1 MDATRARVSSL
12 LEWLVAAVCIVAVL
26 AIGSILV
33 RDFRT
38 VSALTPVIAHEESL
52 LPDPPAAVP
61 SRSVL
66 VPVLLL
72 SEGTALRVG
81 DTAAEL
87 SARMGAA
94 AEVAPPTIDRTPSGE
109 RVTRF
114 YAQGGQRFAV
124 VLEAL
129 AGDGEA
135 RVAAIYL
142 LSSR

>member
-12 LEWLVAAVCIVAVL
+12 LEWLVAIAGIVAVL
-26 AIGSILV
+26 AFGSVLV
-33 RDFRT
+33 RDLRT
-38 VSALTPVIAHEESL
+38 VSAVTPVIAHEES

-61 SRSVL
+61 SRSVS
-66 VPVLLL
+66 VPVLLW
-72 SEGTALRVG
+72 SEGTELRVG

-87 SARMGAA
+87 LARVGAD

-114 YAQGGQRFAV
+114 YAHGGQRFAV

-129 AGDGEA
+129 AGDGQA

-142 LSSR
+142 SSSR

>member
-12 LEWLVAAVCIVAVL
+12 LEWLVAAACIVAVL
-26 AIGSILV
+26 AIGSMLV

-38 VSALTPVIAHEESL
+38 VSALTPVIAHEEL
-52 LPDPPAAVP
+52 LPEPPASVP
-61 SRSVL
+61 SRSVS

-87 SARMGAA
+87 SARMGAG
-94 AEVAPPTIDRTPSGE
+94 AEVAPPAIDRTPSGD

-114 YAQGGQRFAV
+114 YAEGGQRFAV

-129 AGDGEA
+129 AGDGLA

>member
-12 LEWLVAAVCIVAVL
+12 LEWLVAAAGIIAVL
-26 AIGSILV
+26 AIGSMLV

-52 LPDPPAAVP
+52 PEPPAAVP
-61 SRSVL
+61 SRSVS

-87 SARMGAA
+87 SVRMGAG
-94 AEVAPPTIDRTPSGE
+94 AEVAPPAIDRTPSGD

-129 AGDGEA
+129 AGDGLA

>member
-1 MDATRARVSSL
+1 MNATRARVSSL
-12 LEWLVAAVCIVAVL
+12 LEWLVAAACIVAVL
-26 AIGSILV
+26 AIGSMLV
-33 RDFRT
+33 RDFRA
-38 VSALTPVIAHEESL
+38 VSALTPVIADEES

-61 SRSVL
+61 SRSVS

-87 SARMGAA
+87 SALMGAG
-94 AEVAPPTIDRTPSGE
+94 AEVAPPTIDRTPSGD

-129 AGDGEA
+129 AGDGQA

-142 LSSR
+142 TSSR

>member
-1 MDATRARVSSL
+1 MS
-12 LEWLVAAVCIVAVL
+12 
-26 AIGSILV
+26 
-33 RDFRT
+33 
-38 VSALTPVIAHEESL
+38 
-52 LPDPPAAVP
+52 
-61 SRSVL
+61 
-66 VPVLLL
+66 VPVLVL

-87 SARMGAA
+87 SARMGPG
-94 AEVAPPTIDRTPSGE
+94 AEVAPPAIDRTPSGN

-129 AGDGEA
+129 AGDGLA